1 MNRTILA
8 GFCLLL
14 VLSVSPA
21 WARPAEEPALRQKVA
36 ALEAKI
42 RLLESRA
49 PKAGPVG
56 PIGERGP
63 AGDRGRD
70 GRDGLNGAPG
80 APGAT
85 GLRGEPGLTGAT
97 GPAGPAGPAGANGAD
112 GSDGT
117 VISGGAIFFVAGP
130 CPAGWAS
137 FGGDW
142 TIWNT
147 AGTSSISV
155 YACTTP

>member
-1 MNRTILA
+1 MRRFAVIA
-8 GFCLLL
+8 AALL
-14 VLSVSPA
+14 VLGFAPS
-21 WARPAEEPALRQKVA
+21 VA
-36 ALEAKI
+36 AKPAQEQQLRKQIATLEA
-42 RLLESRA
+42 RLKTLESRA
-49 PKAGPVG
+49 SVPGPPG
-56 PIGERGP
+56 DRGP

-80 APGAT
+80 APGPQ
-85 GLRGEPGLTGAT
+85 GLKGEPGATGAT
-97 GPAGPAGPAGANGAD
+97 GPAGPAGPAGADGAD

-130 CPAGWAS
+130 CPSGWSS
-137 FGGDW
+137 FPGDW
-142 TIWNT
+142 TIWNS